1 MRSRFAPKGLST
13 LVVLIGFATAPALLA
28 QNTSGMFLT
37 PVAGAPFTGV
47 ILVNRTIPPA
57 AGRPAVEL
65 RNVRDVA
72 RDAQGRVYNVFRQP
86 VPASF
91 SGEPPTIRIHLYD
104 PATRSY
110 AFLYPQHKT
119 YQTGTVNHPP
129 AAEPADLMASPTGA
143 GMPLSQFAKLQD
155 LGTQSVNGIA
165 AHGVRE
171 TQTVSA
177 AWGASGGEVVLI
189 DEYWYSDDLHM
200 NVKIVHNDP
209 RTGTV
214 MMTMTNVS
222 RGDPDPSLFQI
233 PDGYQAMQRGI
244 PNGAPPAR

>member
-1 MRSRFAPKGLST
+1 MRSRFARRGLSR
-13 LVVLIGFATAPALLA
+13 LVVFLGLVAGPGSWA

-37 PVAGAPFTGV
+37 PVAGAPFSGV
-47 ILVNRTIPPA
+47 ILVRRTIAPA
-57 AGRPAVEL
+57 PGRPEMEL

-86 VPASF
+86 VPATY

-119 YQTGTVNHPP
+119 YETGTVNHPP
-129 AAEPADLMASPTGA
+129 AAEPADLMASPTGSS
-143 GMPLSQFAKLQD
+143 MPLSQFAKLQD
-155 LGTQSVNGIA
+155 LGTQSIGGIS

-171 TQTVSA
+171 TQTLPA
-177 AWGASGGEVVLI
+177 AWGGSGSEIVLI

-214 MMTMTNVS
+214 TMTMTKVS

-233 PDGYQAMQRGI
+233 PDGYQPAQKGI
-244 PNGAPPAR
+244 SNGVPPAR